1 MRSSHGSVAQGY
13 PGRVSSWPATEQ
25 HALSAAP
32 SGLALVQELVNTG
45 AAGND
50 LFGDIADARAWV
62 ETAVNSYAQAA
73 HRDRL
78 EVSVGAAD
86 LDALRALRTDIF
98 RMINGSSGGDVPKSV
113 TLGFSVADGG
123 VDLHPR
129 GDGWR
134 AIAAAVYLECF
145 IAQRTDTW
153 RRLKTCR
160 NLRCGAAFYD
170 QSKNNSGVW
179 HDVKVCGNAANLR
192 KSRER
197 RRLA

>member
-1 MRSSHGSVAQGY
+1 
-13 PGRVSSWPATEQ
+13 
-25 HALSAAP
+25 
-32 SGLALVQELVNTG
+32 
-45 AAGND
+45 
-50 LFGDIADARAWV
+50 
-62 ETAVNSYAQAA
+62 
-73 HRDRL
+73 
-78 EVSVGAAD
+78 
-86 LDALRALRTDIF
+86 
-98 RMINGSSGGDVPKSV
+98 
-113 TLGFSVADGG
+113 

-160 NLRCGAAFYD
+160 NPRCAAAFYD
-170 QSKNNSGVW
+170 RSRNNSGVW

>member
-1 MRSSHGSVAQGY
+1 MI
-13 PGRVSSWPATEQ
+13 SWPATLRY
-25 HALSAAP
+25 ALTAAP
-32 SGLALVQELVNTG
+32 SGLALVQELLNTN

-50 LFGDIADARAWV
+50 LLDDVPGALEWV
-62 ETAVNSYAQAA
+62 ETVLDSYAHTT

-78 EVSVGAAD
+78 EVTVDATD
-86 LDALRALRTDIF
+86 VEALRALRTDIF
-98 RMINGSSGGDVPKSV
+98 SVINEGAGGQGPDVPKSV
-113 TLGFSVADGG
+113 TLGFSIADGN

-134 AIAAAVYLECF
+134 AITAAVYFECF
-145 IAQRTDTW
+145 IAQQDGTW

-160 NLRCGAAFYD
+160 NPRCAAAFYD
-170 QSKNNSGVW
+170 QSRNNSGVW